1 MISQLGETS
10 FDACL
15 NEVGIATGTEYGLEE
30 LFAYLNLYTTM
41 GTPYYTETSMD
52 ELKGFMGATGNT
64 HYQDYRY
71 ITSADVWHYLE
82 VNDAWTYSYLLDPD
96 ISSARMYGV
105 EIEFVNRSVINTETG
120 DFQFEFW
127 TRPAGASAIAV
138 GNITGV
144 SLSNSVIWINPNP
157 PYNLT
162 FTDSVASFQIDL
174 SNGVALPPLTLKW
187 RWATSRSW
195 SEVLIS

>member
-30 LFAYLNLYTTM
+30 LMNYLNLYSTM
-41 GTPYYTETSMD
+41 GAPYNTEDSMD
-52 ELKGFMGATGNT
+52 ELKGFMGVTGNS
-64 HYQDYRY
+64 HYQTYRT
-71 ITSADVWHYLE
+71 ITSSDVWHFLE
-82 VNDAWTYSYLLDPD
+82 VNDAWKYSYLLDPD
-96 ISSARMYGV
+96 ISPAQMYGV
-105 EIEFVNRSVINTETG
+105 EIEFVNRSVTNTETG

-127 TRPAGASAIAV
+127 TRPAGASAIAT
-138 GNITGV
+138 GTITGV
-144 SLSNSVIWINPNP
+144 SLTKSVIWINPDP

-174 SNGVALPPLTLKW
+174 SNGVPLPPLTLKW
-187 RWATSRSW
+187 KWAASRSW
-195 SEVLIS
+195 NSVLIS